1 MNNQKSNNGKSMPT
15 EKRNTDGKTF
25 QSNQQPPIC
34 NNSIQETPTNSPNIP
49 QQVSNFVNNMSALK
63 GCLFSKLYA

>member
-15 EKRNTDGKTF
+15 EKRNTDGNTS

-34 NNSIQETPTNSPNIP
+34 SNSIQETPTNTSNIP
-49 QQVSNFVNNMSALK
+49 QHVSDFDNILLITIIF
-63 GCLFSKLYA
+63 